1 VLEESD
7 LKKVE
12 DHVNSL
18 SLEKEKRLQLIQK
31 FHENILR
38 ISKENQIE
46 LDIMSSLYQFKYLE
60 NDEISDID
68 IHKESINL
76 YRKSMDKVHKFK
88 NKKFSKII

>member
-18 SLEKEKRLQLIQK
+18 SLEKDKRLQLIQK

-68 IHKESINL
+68 IHRESINL

-88 NKKFSKII
+88 NKTFSKII

>member
-1 VLEESD
+1 MLEESD

-88 NKKFSKII
+88 NKMFSKII

>member
-1 VLEESD
+1 MLEESD